1 MVSYKMDSTR
11 LEQVMTRVSITS
23 NDETSTVEASLGA
36 PTADEI
42 LTLVTRAMLGM
53 GLNAVSI
60 ADAMK
65 ERGEAMKEAYR

>member
-11 LEQVMTRVSITS
+11 LEQVMTRISITS